1 MSRQVKD
8 PIRKLNARRSHAL
21 GSALAARPLRRVVAA
36 LILRDLPSE
45 SGLPHREIFICQ
57 RRPDQPMGSKWEFPG
72 GKIEP
77 GETSEQALN
86 RELCEELG
94 IEATI
99 GERVTTIRH
108 TYRNGG
114 AIEIEFFRVTQY
126 EGELVNRIFQ
136 QMLWSPLVRLPEYDF
151 LAADL
156 TLIRD
161 LADGKLL

>member
-36 LILRDLPSE
+36 LILRDVPSG
-45 SGLPHREIFICQ
+45 SSPDREIFICQ